1 MNIKYKIK
9 NHSVYDNCTYRS
21 CGDNVSDVIDAVL
34 RKTVKITERYASDV
48 LYHLDSFRD
57 AVKKNESWK
66 GLLLF
71 REDGVGLKEITDG
84 EAGETVEVF
93 DSSMYL
99 QFWRLEYTQ
108 KDGAV
113 FKRVD
118 LVSDR

>member
-1 MNIKYKIK
+1 MNTKYRIR
-9 NHSVYDNCTYRS
+9 NHSTYDNYTFQS

-34 RKTVKITERYASDV
+34 RKTVKITEHYASDI

-57 AVKKNESWK
+57 AVKKKESWK

-71 REDGVGLKEITDG
+71 RESGVSLKGITDG
-84 EAGETVEVF
+84 EVGETVEVF
-93 DSSMYL
+93 DISMYL
-99 QFWRLEYTQ
+99 QFWHLEYTQ

-118 LVSDR
+118 LVSTR